1 MKNFATIL
9 VAIIL
14 FGLCLV
20 EKELKQ
26 RAIETQLAEGTL
38 SSEMKERKEQ
48 PIVLATPVLQGQA
61 DDQYFTLKLQ
71 PNNLA
76 VSDSIFN
83 SSTSSLEKPL

>member
-38 SSEMKERKEQ
+38 SNERKEQ
-48 PIVLATPVLQGQA
+48 PIVLAIPVVQGQT